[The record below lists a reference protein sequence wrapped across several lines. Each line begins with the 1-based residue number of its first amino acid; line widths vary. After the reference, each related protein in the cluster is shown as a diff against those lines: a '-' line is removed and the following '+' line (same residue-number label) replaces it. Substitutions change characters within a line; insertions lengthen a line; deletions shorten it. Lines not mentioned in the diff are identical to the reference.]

1 MVGAIVFLVVGEAC
15 PVAISLSAGCAA
27 IIHEGSIDVLDS
39 GGAIH
44 FERLGFGLWGSQG
57 SVVCVS
63 RRLVRST
70 GVAHVVGV
78 VAQDD

>member
-44 FERLGFGLWGSQG
+44 FERLGFGLWGRTVWYARA
-57 SVVCVS
+57 VVWLHP
-63 RRLVRST
+63 LVWCMWCGQS
-70 GVAHVVGV
+70 GIGW
-78 VAQDD
+78 